1 MPVDSSP
8 WDAIATPKTDY
19 AVRRIVEHTGIPVY
33 WGKDAV
39 GHCLMIIELA
49 GDHTSQFRQEI
60 SRLHGIDVGLR
71 SGECT
76 GQQHLVFTLAQQ
88 VDADLFLS
96 LCQSLFVR
104 LAQVT
109 DSASA
114 LSLTLTHLRRWKA
127 FLAGKQA
134 RLSPEEVHGLFAELH
149 VLHHLCAMLSHDEA
163 MRAWTGADDSQQ
175 DFMFGNCAVE
185 VKALSGRA
193 RSSVRI
199 SSEDQLDTL
208 LEHLFLL
215 TVRLSEMPD
224 DEHSHTAC
232 SLNESVTR
240 IEQKLNR
247 AEAVEAFSEKLAN
260 RGYVPL
266 PDYDRPRFAVLGTQ
280 GYRVTEDF
288 PRLIRANLPLGIVRV
303 GYDIH
308 LETIAAFRCN
318 DEEIWGADTW
328 R

>member
-8 WDAIATPKTDY
+8 WNTIATPKTDY

-33 WGKDAV
+33 WGKDAA
-39 GHCLMIIELA
+39 GRCLMIIELT
-49 GDHTSQFRQEI
+49 GDHTAQFRQRI
-60 SRLHGIDVGLR
+60 GRLHGIDVNLR

-109 DSASA
+109 DSAGA
-114 LSLTLTHLRRWKA
+114 LSLTLTHLGRWKA

-134 RLSPEEVHGLFAELH
+134 RLSPEDVRGLFAELH
-149 VLHHLCAMLSHDEA
+149 ILRHLCALLSHDEA
-163 MRAWTGADDSQQ
+163 MRAWTGADDAQQ
-175 DFMFGNCAVE
+175 DFMFGNRAVE

-193 RSSVRI
+193 RGSVRI

-215 TVRLSEMPD
+215 TVYLSEIPD
-224 DEHSHTAC
+224 DENSRTAC
-232 SLNESVTR
+232 SLNESVAR
-240 IEQKLNR
+240 LEQELNR
-247 AEAVEAFSEKLAN
+247 AEAVEAFADRLAN

-266 PDYDRPRFAVLGTQ
+266 PDYDRPRFAVPRTQ

-288 PRLIRANLPLGIVRV
+288 PRLIRANLPPGIVRV

-308 LETIAAFRCN
+308 LEAIAAFRCN
-318 DEEIWGADTW
+318 DEEIWGVATW